1 MEQQEDR
8 EDNPQRMIKF
18 FLPSVFCLS
27 AERRMSDHKFVL
39 LDEPADPDPEPE
51 PEGCGISA
59 LCSMDADCDESE

>member
-1 MEQQEDR
+1 MGQQKDR

-18 FLPSVFCLS
+18 FFPSVFCLS

-39 LDEPADPDPEPE
+39 LDEPADPDPD

-59 LCSMDADCDESE
+59 LCSMNVDYDESE